1 MDGIARPTSRG
12 EGGGGG
18 GGAAGGRDG
27 VVGGGVVIGGGR
39 GVVANHNCGGANE
52 GGVDGSEKVVA
63 AGEGVAARVAGGGL
77 AGLHREALQRIRMVH
92 PPQRVCVLWRFI
104 LGGFT
109 HGSITEDHEG

>member
-77 AGLHREALQRIRMVH
+77 AGLPGRAGG
-92 PPQRVCVLWRFI
+92 PSVLGPEPCPARLSAAGV
-104 LGGFT
+104 LGD
-109 HGSITEDHEG
+109 SR